1 MAETFL
7 KEDIAHKGEHDEDRF
22 DEYANC
28 DRCNGTFLF
37 SDLRKSNILN
47 RHFCDDCW
55 GKEKAEHE
63 SSSDTTQGETF
74 N

>member
-28 DRCNGTFLF
+28 DRCGDTFIFCNLQR
-37 SDLRKSNILN
+37 SHILN
-47 RHFCDDCW
+47 QRFCAGCW
-55 GKEKAEHE
+55 EKEKVEHE
-63 SSSDTTQGETF
+63 SSLDTPQGQTF